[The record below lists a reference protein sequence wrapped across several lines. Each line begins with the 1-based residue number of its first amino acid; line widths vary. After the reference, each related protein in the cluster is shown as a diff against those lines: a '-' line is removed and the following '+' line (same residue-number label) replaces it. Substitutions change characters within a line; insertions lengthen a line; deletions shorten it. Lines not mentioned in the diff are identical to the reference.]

1 MVNDDD
7 EPSYRQTL
15 LPSVH
20 MTKKMLHRI
29 QNRCIYCIIN
39 RKEGCRMK
47 VVVVKSPR
55 LLAGLL
61 RMVFHIRK
69 EERCEEA

>member
-1 MVNDDD
+1 
-7 EPSYRQTL
+7 
-15 LPSVH
+15 
-20 MTKKMLHRI
+20 
-29 QNRCIYCIIN
+29 
-39 RKEGCRMK
+39 MK

-69 EERCEEA
+69 EERCEDA

>member
-1 MVNDDD
+1 M
-7 EPSYRQTL
+7 
-15 LPSVH
+15 LPFLPTAH
-20 MTKKMLHRI
+20 PALIHR
-29 QNRCIYCIIN
+29 NEKHCIYYIIN
-39 RKEGCRMK
+39 RKEAYRMK
-47 VVVVKSPR
+47 VVVMRSPR